1 MESFDAVVT
10 TCHEEERYIYIEI
23 ERENALPESPL
34 TESNKACSHP
44 VKLAAYW

>member
-1 MESFDAVVT
+1 MKKREI
-10 TCHEEERYIYIEI
+10 YIIEI

-34 TESNKACSHP
+34 TESNKACPHP